1 MTYKCSMQKKIES
14 FKKNGSKK
22 QESAA
27 GRSLYD
33 EFIAERAREILESY
47 DVNAAQGG
55 MCDYWYNIGD
65 GVEDMERA
73 SRDGFISLNDG
84 GVQKTWMT
92 TPFMLAGGGY
102 LDPKT
107 KPEYDRLRKN
117 CEDDYR
123 EECEKNGVECDFS
136 SEEYYEFEDTWSQE
150 GLEIFVYA
158 EIMLYSGSD
167 HRNEYTLI
175 ARISRSFDYTY
186 GRNPQ
191 DDLNIEMDLTSEQ
204 FTKENAD
211 KFFEVVEDAFANY
224 SFDDGD
230 KEVEVKA
237 V

>member
-1 MTYKCSMQKKIES
+1 MTKFNKAACSMQKKIES
-14 FKKNGSKK
+14 FKKN
-22 QESAA
+22 ESAA
-27 GRSLYD
+27 GRSFYD
-33 EFIAERAREILESY
+33 EFIADRAREILEEY
-47 DVNAAQGG
+47 DVNEAQGG

-65 GVEDMERA
+65 GVEDMERDNR
-73 SRDGFISLNDG
+73 SGFFSYNDG

-107 KPEYDRLRKN
+107 EPEYDRLRKN

-136 SEEYYEFEDTWSQE
+136 SEEYYEFEDTWSSE
-150 GLEIFVYA
+150 GLEIFAYA
-158 EIMLYSGSD
+158 EIMLYSRNSD
-167 HRNEYTLI
+167 RDEYTLI

-211 KFFEVVEDAFANY
+211 KFFAAVEEAFANY
-224 SFDDGD
+224 SFSQGD
-230 KEVEVKA
+230 KEINVKEE
-237 V
+237 